1 MRFVTQQGNGN
12 VVKLK
17 MWEKTM
23 MPESNMVDVG
33 GKKQFVKTGKEIEM
47 TTYTFTDTFGE
58 KLIILSKD
66 NSFRHL
72 EGEEVIIELEVVFN
86 DFQKKNRVTLGRLQK
101 AQAA

>member
-1 MRFVTQQGNGN
+1 MRFVTNKGNGN

-23 MPESNMVDVG
+23 MPESNMIDVG

-47 TTYTFTDTFGE
+47 TTYTFTDSVGE

-66 NSFRHL
+66 NSFRTL
-72 EGEEVIIELEVVFN
+72 EGEEVTIELEVVFN
-86 DFQKKNRVTLGRLQK
+86 DFQKKNRVGLASLVK
-101 AQAA
+101 A